1 MNRLARESYH
11 GVKPRE
17 STDGTS
23 STWKSMSVTD
33 FKNIRC
39 TAVHKRFAGQ

>member
-11 GVKPRE
+11 GAELRE

-23 STWKSMSVTD
+23 PTNESMSVTD
-33 FKNIRC
+33 FKNISC
-39 TAVHKRFAGQ
+39 TAVHKRFVGQ

>member
-11 GVKPRE
+11 GATLRE
-17 STDGTS
+17 SADGTS
-23 STWKSMSVTD
+23 PTNGSMSVTD

-39 TAVHKRFAGQ
+39 TAVHKRFVGQ